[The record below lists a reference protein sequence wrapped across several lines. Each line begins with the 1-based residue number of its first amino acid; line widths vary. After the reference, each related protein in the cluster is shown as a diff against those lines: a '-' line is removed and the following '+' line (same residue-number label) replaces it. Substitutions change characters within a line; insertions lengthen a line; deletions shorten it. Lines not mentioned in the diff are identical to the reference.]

1 MEQPLPLEDYLSPL
15 SIYELFGDISFNKLQ
30 LGHMIDVYENRL
42 PVLAEVDFVLLGVE
56 EFRGGG
62 YPMRSPSADAIRKQL
77 YAMYHWQ
84 KEIRIADLGNIIKG
98 KQLQDTQAAL
108 QMVLEELAVQGK
120 TVFILGGSH
129 DLTLM
134 QYHSFVSKEQVIEA
148 TVVDALIDL
157 HEEEYALSRHF
168 LMEMLTEQPNFIR
181 HFNHIGFQ
189 SYFVHPRLLETLDKL
204 RFDCYRLG
212 TAREKLEDMES

>member
-1 MEQPLPLEDYLSPL
+1 
-15 SIYELFGDISFNKLQ
+15 
-30 LGHMIDVYENRL
+30 
-42 PVLAEVDFVLLGVE
+42 
-56 EFRGGG
+56 
-62 YPMRSPSADAIRKQL
+62 
-77 YAMYHWQ
+77 
-84 KEIRIADLGNIIKG
+84 
-98 KQLQDTQAAL
+98 QDTQAAL
-108 QMVLEELAVQGK
+108 RMVLEELAVQGK

-212 TAREKLEDMES
+212 TAREKLEDMEPVIRSTDLFSFDMNAIRSADAPASRLSPNG